1 MGLFPFPFPVLL
13 SVDLLS
19 EGCTYDKMPGFS
31 PKPVVIDGRGHLMG
45 RLASTVAKVILGG
58 AKVIVVRCEGINMS
72 GNFYRNKL
80 KYLKFLRLRCNVKP
94 LRGPFHFRAPS
105 KIFWR
110 TVRGMIPHKSERGK
124 EALKRLQ
131 TFEGIPPP
139 YDKKK
144 RMVVPS
150 ALRVLRLKPG
160 RKYCSLGRLSHEVG
174 WKYQDVVETLEA
186 KRRVKAEAYYKKAST
201 VAKIRQQV
209 RKDPKVVKRIAPY
222 QKVIESYGY
231 A

>member
-1 MGLFPFPFPVLL
+1 MGLFLCRSL
-13 SVDLLS
+13 QGGLH
-19 EGCTYDKMPGFS
+19 GDKMPGFS
-31 PKPVVIDGRGHLMG
+31 PKPVVIDGRGHLLG
-45 RLASTVAKVILGG
+45 RLCSIVAKFILNGN
-58 AKVIVVRCEGINMS
+58 KVVVVRCEGINMS

-124 EALKRLQ
+124 DAMKRLQ
-131 TFEGIPPP
+131 TFEGVPPP

-144 RMVVPS
+144 RMVIPS
-150 ALRVLRLKPG
+150 ALKVLRLKPG
-160 RKYCSLGRLSHEVG
+160 RKYCSLGRLSHDVG
-174 WKYQDVVETLEA
+174 WKYQDVVATLEA
-186 KRRVKAEAYYKKAST
+186 KRKVKAQDFYNRNVTKAKAVAEAEKA
-201 VAKIRQQV
+201 VAAQTKPITEQ
-209 RKDPKVVKRIAPY
+209 IAAFG
-222 QKVIESYGY
+222 V

>member
-1 MGLFPFPFPVLL
+1 MGLLCFAVIP
-13 SVDLLS
+13 S
-19 EGCTYDKMPGFS
+19 TMPGFS

-45 RLASTVAKVILGG
+45 RLASIVAKFILNGN
-58 AKVIVVRCEGINMS
+58 KVVVVRTEGINMS

-94 LRGPFHFRAPS
+94 LRGPFHFRAPG

-110 TVRGMIPHKSERGK
+110 TVRGMVPHKTERGK
-124 EALKRLQ
+124 DAMKRLQ
-131 TFEGIPPP
+131 TFEGVPPP

-144 RMVVPS
+144 RMVIPS
-150 ALRVLRLKPG
+150 ALKVLRLKAG

-174 WKYQDVVETLEA
+174 WKYQDVIETLEA
-186 KRRVKAEAYYKKAST
+186 KRKVKAQDYHNRT
-201 VAKIRQQV
+201 VAKDKLRAEAEKAVAAQTKPITAQ
-209 RKDPKVVKRIAPY
+209 IAAFG
-222 QKVIESYGY
+222 V

>member
-1 MGLFPFPFPVLL
+1 MGFFFRFNF
-13 SVDLLS
+13 
-19 EGCTYDKMPGFS
+19 KMPGFS
-31 PKPVVIDGRGHLMG
+31 PKPVVIDGRGHLLG

-58 AKVIVVRCEGINMS
+58 GKVIVVRCEGINMS

-94 LRGPFHFRAPS
+94 LRGPFHFRAPG

-110 TVRGMIPHKSERGK
+110 TVRGMVPHKTERGK
-124 EALKRLQ
+124 DAMKRLQ

-150 ALRVLRLKPG
+150 ALKVLRLKPG
-160 RKYCSLGRLSHEVG
+160 RKYCSLGRLSHDVG
-174 WKYQDVVETLEA
+174 WKYQDVIETLEA
-186 KRRVKAEAYYKKAST
+186 KRKVKAEDFHNRNVTKAKA
-201 VAKIRQQV
+201 VADAEKAVAAQTKPITEQ
-209 RKDPKVVKRIAPY
+209 IAAFG
-222 QKVIESYGY
+222 V